1 MGYLDDIRSLGR
13 DANPFFRE
21 MGIDVSEYGDGKAFL
36 CMEIRPGMKN
46 GEGWLQGGLFV
57 ALADEA
63 MALAAY
69 TLLEP
74 GETIATI
81 SESTS
86 FLSGTREGKIYA
98 EGRVI
103 KRGRRVVFTEAD
115 VLDGPGGR
123 THSISSGVFAVSK
136 Q

>member
-1 MGYLDDIRSLGR
+1 MGYLEDIQSLGR

-21 MGIDVSEYGDGKAFL
+21 MGIDIGEYGGGRAL
-36 CMEIRPGMKN
+36 LGMQVRPGMKN

-63 MALAAY
+63 MALAVY
-69 TLLEP
+69 TLLEK

-86 FLSGTREGKIYA
+86 FLSGTREGKIHA

-103 KRGRRVVFTEAD
+103 KRGRRVVFAEAD
-115 VLDGPGGR
+115 VFDESEDRMLSR
-123 THSISSGVFAVSK
+123 SSGVFAVSK
-136 Q
+136 H